1 MSADYRTIVL
11 IGPGGVGKGT
21 VARRLIERNPAL
33 WLSRSWTTREQR
45 QSEKGNEYV
54 FVDREHFERAI
65 ENNVFLEWA
74 EFHGNLYGTPVPT
87 PATGQDV
94 LLEIEIQGA
103 QKVLDQHADAVVV
116 LLVPPSVEVLQR
128 RLEERGDHADHVAKR
143 LTSTPDELEIGR
155 NLAQHVVIN
164 EDLEAAVDEILSILR
179 GPHRDR

>member
-1 MSADYRTIVL
+1 LSADYRTIVL

-21 VARRLIERNPAL
+21 IARHLIERNPAL

-45 QSEKGNEYV
+45 PSEKGNEYV

-65 ENNVFLEWA
+65 ADHVFLEWA
-74 EFHGNLYGTPVPT
+74 EFHGNLYGTPLPT

-103 QKVLDQHADAVVV
+103 KKVLDANPDA
-116 LLVPPSVEVLQR
+116 LVILIEPPSVQVLQN
-128 RLEERGDHADHVAKR
+128 RLEARGDHAEHVAKR

-155 NLAQHVVIN
+155 ALAHHVVLN
-164 EDLEAAVDEILSILR
+164 EHLESAVDEILSILR
-179 GPHRDR
+179 GPRRDR